1 MLIACFREGLN
12 QQRGNRLSP
21 KRPLRYKWLFPLAR
35 ARIALHDH
43 SRGPM
48 AEGEAQFISPDE
60 FMAGLQAMGFTSHLN

>member
-1 MLIACFREGLN
+1 M
-12 QQRGNRLSP
+12 
-21 KRPLRYKWLFPLAR
+21 FPLAR

-60 FMAGLQAMGFTSHLN
+60 FMAGLQAMGFVSPELKVERNVDTRT